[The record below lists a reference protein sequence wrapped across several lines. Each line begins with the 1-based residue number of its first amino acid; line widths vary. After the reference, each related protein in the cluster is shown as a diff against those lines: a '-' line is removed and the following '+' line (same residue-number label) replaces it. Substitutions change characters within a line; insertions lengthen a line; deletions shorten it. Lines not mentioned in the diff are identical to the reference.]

1 MQEEEAKVPTRL
13 DSKVQEEV
21 MEKTVDTKA
30 ATQNKL
36 WFPEKTDAESHNS
49 DVEHDEAV
57 TRKQSYFIGMRGL
70 RSCGEKV
77 VSRITTAIVA
87 YGLCGDSVD
96 IDQVEENISM
106 PWLFK
111 FKQRLCVQAR
121 LDSLF
126 TNLLLFLLVQCGKE
140 SPFFCV
146 ALLEKQDTA
155 ANEEQHISEPKIER
169 LLSVVGVTSLCAFLH
184 FRNGSKT
191 FTWRWSKSDY
201 LLIDWGF
208 STEMY
213 EISGAASQEPQDVH
227 PFLYG
232 LDGDAGSAERLQQF
246 FPSQLH
252 ADRAAALQKLV
263 GVLIINKSNIQDNI
277 AESSSS
283 FEDWTFSGKV
293 ILGAIIWYMVVL
305 YDSRFSVSLILCH
318 FIDKERAS
326 EGIPSILSSRCVLVI
341 LILTKDGAVSLSA
354 NHLQKLWLSH
364 ELTSPLGHVF
374 KPHQV
379 GISSCPNPHSPPR
392 FFFVT
397 LFAIDDSSLF
407 NTPSLPPLFLKQLL
421 QYHTL
426 PLRLPMKELSS

>member
-1 MQEEEAKVPTRL
+1 MKEEEEAKVPTRL

-70 RSCGEKV
+70 LSCGEKV

-96 IDQVEENISM
+96 IDQV
-106 PWLFK
+106 
-111 FKQRLCVQAR
+111 
-121 LDSLF
+121 
-126 TNLLLFLLVQCGKE
+126 
-140 SPFFCV
+140 
-146 ALLEKQDTA
+146 
-155 ANEEQHISEPKIER
+155 
-169 LLSVVGVTSLCAFLH
+169 
-184 FRNGSKT
+184 
-191 FTWRWSKSDY
+191 
-201 LLIDWGF
+201 
-208 STEMY
+208 
-213 EISGAASQEPQDVH
+213 
-227 PFLYG
+227 
-232 LDGDAGSAERLQQF
+232 
-246 FPSQLH
+246 
-252 ADRAAALQKLV
+252 
-263 GVLIINKSNIQDNI
+263 
-277 AESSSS
+277 
-283 FEDWTFSGKV
+283 
-293 ILGAIIWYMVVL
+293 
-305 YDSRFSVSLILCH
+305 
-318 FIDKERAS
+318 
-326 EGIPSILSSRCVLVI
+326 LVI

-354 NHLQKLWLSH
+354 NHLQKLWLSY
-364 ELTSPLGHVF
+364 ELTSPLGHLF

>member
-155 ANEEQHISEPKIER
+155 ASSSQH
-169 LLSVVGVTSLCAFLH
+169 T
-184 FRNGSKT
+184 
-191 FTWRWSKSDY
+191 
-201 LLIDWGF
+201 
-208 STEMY
+208 
-213 EISGAASQEPQDVH
+213 Q
-227 PFLYG
+227 
-232 LDGDAGSAERLQQF
+232 
-246 FPSQLH
+246 
-252 ADRAAALQKLV
+252 LV
-263 GVLIINKSNIQDNI
+263 G
-277 AESSSS
+277 
-283 FEDWTFSGKV
+283 
-293 ILGAIIWYMVVL
+293 
-305 YDSRFSVSLILCH
+305 
-318 FIDKERAS
+318 
-326 EGIPSILSSRCVLVI
+326 LVFY
-341 LILTKDGAVSLSA
+341 K
-354 NHLQKLWLSH
+354 
-364 ELTSPLGHVF
+364 
-374 KPHQV
+374 
-379 GISSCPNPHSPPR
+379 
-392 FFFVT
+392 
-397 LFAIDDSSLF
+397 
-407 NTPSLPPLFLKQLL
+407 
-421 QYHTL
+421 
-426 PLRLPMKELSS
+426 